1 MRSFGTTANDGA
13 TFVEIRALFAKDIGP
28 LSMVP
33 SENELVLSPNS
44 IHKVVASFGSDH
56 LKDLQG
62 KRLLV
67 LHDIRAL
74 LFFISGSLWQSFS
87 RFNRSA

>member
-1 MRSFGTTANDGA
+1 MCSFGTSAKDGA

-44 IHKVVASFGSDH
+44 IHKVVASFGSDQ

-67 LHDIRAL
+67 LHAIRAL
-74 LFFISGSLWQSFS
+74 LFLFRGHRGSLSHV
-87 RFNRSA
+87 